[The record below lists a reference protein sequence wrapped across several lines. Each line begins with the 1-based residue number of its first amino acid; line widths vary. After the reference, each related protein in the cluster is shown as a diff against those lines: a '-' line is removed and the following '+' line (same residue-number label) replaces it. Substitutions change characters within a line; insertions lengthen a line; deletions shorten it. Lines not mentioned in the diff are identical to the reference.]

1 MKRFTSE
8 SVKNLQSLAVRKKP
22 VVVRAIEMNEP
33 FETETLEGVL
43 QGKAG
48 DFLII
53 GTRGEVYPI
62 ARTIFEETYEIV
74 KDERSQQH
82 EK

>member
-1 MKRFTSE
+1 MKRFTSTN
-8 SVKNLQSLAVRKKP
+8 VKGLKCLAVRKKP
-22 VVVRAIEMNEP
+22 ITVRAIEVNEP

-43 QGKAG
+43 AGKPG

-62 ARTIFEETYEIV
+62 ERSIFKETYEV
-74 KDERSQQH
+74 VGE
-82 EK
+82 ETA

>member
-8 SVKNLQSLAVRKKP
+8 NVKSLKCLTVRKKP
-22 VVVRAIEMNEP
+22 VLVRALEIDEP

-48 DFLII
+48 DFLMI
-53 GTRGEVYPI
+53 GVRGEVYPI
-62 ARTIFEETYEIV
+62 AREIFLTTYDVVETT
-74 KDERSQQH
+74 
-82 EK
+82 